1 MKAKIGPKNYYGRDQ
16 MIGDK
21 IGRVVRKP
29 LRYREDTWRRCEI
42 FSILVLGSRDLVL
55 GSRDLVLG
63 SCDLVLGS
71 HDLVLGSCDL
81 VLGSCDLT
89 IYQVRYKLHSMHNHH
104 AKSNYVACLSF
115 EPIC

>member
-42 FSILVLGSRDLVL
+42 FRVL

-81 VLGSCDLT
+81 VLGSCDLVLGSHDYCA
-89 IYQVRYKLHSMHNHH
+89 IRYMCDF
-104 AKSNYVACLSF
+104 VT
-115 EPIC
+115 